1 MVYASFKV
9 VPTTLLYIKE
19 INTHTHI
26 YIYIITYKMIGA
38 FIKFYHAT
46 ELYTFNSC
54 PNPHYEIL
62 TSYCAGKV
70 LVQSPEASVILLVEN
85 EAK

>member
-1 MVYASFKV
+1 
-9 VPTTLLYIKE
+9 
-19 INTHTHI
+19 
-26 YIYIITYKMIGA
+26 MIGA

-70 LVQSPEASVILLVEN
+70 LVQSPEASEVLLVEN